1 VAASSAYH
9 SGPTSA
15 ASASRARYA
24 QFVTTGR
31 TGTARSTGTRPRVGA
46 GLSTH
51 EDGREAARA
60 ALDAALAPL
69 GGRPADLVFLFVSP
83 QHEDV
88 QRAIIDVATERV
100 GGATVL
106 GCSAGG
112 VIGARRE
119 IEDAPAVVAWAAS
132 LPGIGVQPFRLT
144 FQREDDHAIIEGL
157 EDLPS
162 PDDEPVMVMLA
173 DPFSFPADVLLD
185 HLNDTS
191 AGIPIV
197 GGMASGGLEAG
208 RNSLYFNDE
217 ILRDGAVGAILT
229 GGGMTTVVS
238 QGCRPVGRTYAVTR
252 AERNVLFEM
261 GGAPAMT
268 RIEELYAE
276 STDRDQL
283 LIRRG
288 LHVGSAITETKPEL
302 GRGDFLVRNVVGVD
316 RDTGAIA
323 ISDVVEVGRT
333 VQFQVRDA
341 ESAREDLRVVLERE
355 RSMRPSDVVGAL
367 LFSCNGRGSA
377 LFGQPDHDVNAV
389 RRAFGDVPVA
399 GFFAA
404 GEIGPVAGKNFL
416 HGFTASILLFRSA

>member
-1 VAASSAYH
+1 
-9 SGPTSA
+9 
-15 ASASRARYA
+15 
-24 QFVTTGR
+24 VTTDR

-69 GGRPADLVFLFVSP
+69 GGRAADLVFLFVSP

-100 GGATVL
+100 EGATVL

-162 PDDEPVMVMLA
+162 PDEEPVMVMLA

-191 AGIPIV
+191 VGIPIV

-229 GGGMTTVVS
+229 GGGMTTLVS

-323 ISDVVEVGRT
+323 ISDVVEVGQT

-355 RSMRPSDVVGAL
+355 RSTRPSEVAGAL

>member
-1 VAASSAYH
+1 
-9 SGPTSA
+9 
-15 ASASRARYA
+15 
-24 QFVTTGR
+24 VTTDR

-100 GGATVL
+100 EGATVL

-162 PDDEPVMVMLA
+162 PDEEPVMVMLA

-229 GGGMTTVVS
+229 GGGMTTLVS

-261 GGAPAMT
+261 GGEPAMT

-276 STDRDQL
+276 ATDRDQL

-323 ISDVVEVGRT
+323 ISDVVEVGQT

-355 RSMRPSDVVGAL
+355 RSTRPSEVAGAL